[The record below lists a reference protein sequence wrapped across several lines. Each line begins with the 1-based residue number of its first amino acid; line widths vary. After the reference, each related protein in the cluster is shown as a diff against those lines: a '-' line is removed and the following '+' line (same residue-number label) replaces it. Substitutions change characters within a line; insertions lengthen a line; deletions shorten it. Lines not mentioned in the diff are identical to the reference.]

1 MIKVGVI
8 GPIDSVSFVSSVC
21 EDERLF
27 EPIRLPYTKIEDCS
41 KIIKDNKLKISYWFF
56 TGHLPYYYC
65 LSEGLINKENS
76 VYPQDSGEGLMS
88 TLFKIYKTNREISSI
103 GFDVFP
109 PTVIEETLDSLDLN
123 LEFYDSV
130 GVQIY
135 SDIDKALK
143 QHLYNLSEK
152 KVDVII
158 TSLSRVEKVLK
169 EKSLP
174 VYKVAL
180 SKTVVRKAC
189 MEIFQIIKTKSF
201 QLSSIV
207 IMAVELEFQE
217 EKKLSPS
224 HSFKKKQTQID
235 YYLLDLAEKVNG
247 ILSTYSESTHLIITT
262 NGELDEFLAKYNLYD
277 FLDNLEILHGVSAYI
292 GIGYGLNVQ
301 LASRNVYKSI
311 KASKNAGKCG
321 IFKVQEDGTLY
332 GPLNN
337 NNIKSKKVSSD
348 NNTIERVIALSN
360 QYGIKEITASGLSS
374 WLKVT
379 ERNARRILTEM
390 ESRNLVKQKKKETGA
405 GKRGRP
411 RKIYKIT
418 L

>member
-1 MIKVGVI
+1 
-8 GPIDSVSFVSSVC
+8 
-21 EDERLF
+21 
-27 EPIRLPYTKIEDCS
+27 
-41 KIIKDNKLKISYWFF
+41 
-56 TGHLPYYYC
+56 
-65 LSEGLINKENS
+65 SEGLINKENS
-76 VYPQDSGEGLMS
+76 IYPQDSGEGLMS
-88 TLFKIYKTNREISSI
+88 TFFKIYKTNRDVSSI

-109 PTVIEETLDSLDLN
+109 PAIIEETLDSLDLN
-123 LEFYDSV
+123 LKFYDSV
-130 GVQIY
+130 GVQVY

-143 QHLYNLSEK
+143 HHLYNLNEN
-152 KVDVII
+152 KVDVVI

-189 MEIFQIIKTKSF
+189 MEIFQIIKTKSY

-207 IMAVELEFQE
+207 IMAVELEFPE
-217 EKKLSPS
+217 EKKFPSPY
-224 HSFKKKQTQID
+224 SFKKNKTQID

-247 ILSTYSESTHLIITT
+247 ILSAYSESSHLIITT
-262 NGELDEFLAKYNLYD
+262 NGELDEFLTEYNLYD
-277 FLDNLEILHGVSAYI
+277 FLGNLETLHGVSAYI

-301 LASRNVYKSI
+301 LALRNVHKSI
-311 KASKNAGKCG
+311 KVSKNVGKG
-321 IFKVQEDGTLY
+321 EIFKVQEDGTLY

-337 NNIKSKKVSSD
+337 NNIKTKKGSSD
-348 NNTIERVIALSN
+348 NNTIERVMALSN
-360 QYGIKEITASGLSS
+360 QYGIKEITAYDLSS

-390 ESRNLVKQKKKETGA
+390 ESRNLVKQKKREVRA

-411 RKIYKIT
+411 RKIYK
-418 L
+418 LNL